1 MKLIRFGE
9 KGKEK
14 PGIADADN
22 NRFDLSGYFFDWDS
36 NFFEQN
42 GLEKLQEVIN
52 LKKST
57 LSLVP
62 KETRWGSCIARPYK
76 IIGIGLN
83 YSDHAKESGMEIPKE
98 PIVFMK
104 ATNTINGPYDE
115 VIIPKGSEKTDWEVE
130 LGIIIKKETAY
141 LSSSADAA
149 NCIAGYCISH
159 DVSERA
165 FQLERGGQ
173 WIKGKSCATFNPIGP
188 WMATTDEIKD
198 VSNLSME
205 LKVNGI
211 QMQKGNTNTM
221 IFDVYYLVWYL
232 SQFLTLEAG
241 DVITTGTPPGVGL
254 GMKPPRY
261 LKAGDVVEL
270 SIEELGSQQQKFIN
284 A

>member
-9 KGKEK
+9 KGNEK
-14 PGIADADN
+14 PGILDTDN
-22 NRFDLSGYFFDWDS
+22 NRFDLSDYFTDWDS

-42 GLEKLQEVIN
+42 GLNKLNEVIN
-52 LKKST
+52 QKKST
-57 LSLVP
+57 FQLIPEEV
-62 KETRWGSCIARPYK
+62 RWGPCVARPYK

-83 YSDHAKESGMEIPKE
+83 YSDHAKESAMEIPKE

-104 ATNTINGPYDE
+104 ATNTLNGPYDD

-141 LSSSADAA
+141 LASPADAA
-149 NCIAGYCISH
+149 GSIAGYCISH

-173 WIKGKSCATFNPIGP
+173 WMKGKSCITFNPIGP
-188 WMATTDEIKD
+188 WMATTNEVKN
-198 VSNLSME
+198 VLNLSME
-205 LKVNGI
+205 LNVNGSR
-211 QMQKGNTNTM
+211 MQKGNTNTM
-221 IFDVYYLVWYL
+221 IFNVYHLVWYL

-241 DVITTGTPPGVGL
+241 DLITTGTPPGVGL
-254 GMKPPRY
+254 GMKPPQY

-270 SIEELGSQQQKFIN
+270 SIEGLGSQKQKFIN

>member
-14 PGIADADN
+14 PGILDEVGA
-22 NRFDLSGYFFDWDS
+22 RLDLSGYFKDWD
-36 NFFEQN
+36 NDFFEQN
-42 GLEKLQEVIN
+42 GLEKVKEVLN
-52 LKKST
+52 ENKS
-57 LSLVP
+57 SLPIVP
-62 KETRWGSCIARPYK
+62 SEARWGSCVARPYK

-98 PIVFMK
+98 PIAFMK
-104 ATNTINGPYDE
+104 ATNTISGPYDD
-115 VIIPKGSEKTDWEVE
+115 VAIPKNSEKTDWEVE
-130 LGIIIKKETAY
+130 LGIIIKTETAY
-141 LSSSADAA
+141 LSSPAESAAH
-149 NCIAGYCISH
+149 IAGYCISH

-173 WIKGKSCATFNPIGP
+173 WMKGKSCPTFNPVGP
-188 WMATTDEIKD
+188 WMITTDEIND

-205 LKVNGI
+205 LKVNDKL
-211 QMQKGNTNTM
+211 MQKGNTSTM

-232 SQFLTLEAG
+232 SQFMTLEAG
-241 DVITTGTPPGVGL
+241 DVISTGTPPGVGL
-254 GMKPPRY
+254 GMKPPKY

-270 SIEELGSQQQKFIN
+270 SIAQLGYQKQKFIN